1 MRRVLLSGTVLAVL
15 LACDGA
21 PTAPASPSR
30 PEFAAGGASQKFPFD
45 QIAFAPCANGG
56 TGEDI
61 ELTGTLNFV
70 VVDQTSAAGT
80 EAIHFAANPQGATG
94 LGLTTGTVY
103 RATGITLETVTLTTG
118 VSDTFVNNFRII
130 GPGLTA
136 NLLIHEVFHATVN
149 ANGVL
154 TVIFD
159 RATAE
164 CTQG

>member
-1 MRRVLLSGTVLAVL
+1 MSA
-15 LACDGA
+15 
-21 PTAPASPSR
+21 SR
-30 PEFAAGGASQKFPFD
+30 PDFAAGGDSQKVPFD
-45 QIAFAPCANGG
+45 IIAFAPCANGG

-70 VVDQTSAAGT
+70 LVDVTSAAGT
-80 EAIHFAANPQGATG
+80 TAFHFAANPQGATG
-94 LGLTTGTVY
+94 LGLTSGTVY
-103 RATGITLETVTLTTG
+103 RGTGITLATVTIVPG
-118 VSDTFVNNFRII
+118 VTDTFVDNFRII